1 MFLAH
6 GLIGESLILLD
17 KQNQD
22 GRSREHGLVNSQFFY
37 GGLIVIKLKKISV
50 YFLILMLLVQSLPY
64 GAFAAE
70 NAETADQPVET
81 KAIVSAEAQGVE
93 VPFYQEPALES
104 EILAQL
110 EDGTEVTVISV
121 ENDFTSVLYEDPESS
136 EVISG
141 FIVSERLVSPSQPED
156 SLVQEEDPATVP
168 VESENETS
176 VEDGLVSDSTSGEE
190 AASDEPAETQTEN
203 GTEETTADETVEKV
217 TEEEATVPQDL
228 IQKEQPS
235 NSIDGETDQSGEET
249 TQVTTLD
256 KIETRE
262 VETTENTE
270 TEEVTAQTSST
281 PIETRVQQTS
291 LSITAV
297 EETSVENYKGIA
309 LASPTNIY
317 QEAST
322 GSRVL
327 KSYGQ
332 GSILYYQSLNNDWY
346 QATVYVSGQAKTGY
360 IKATD
365 VENLSGDNTSYKG
378 LALKSPTIIY
388 SKASRSSSTLKTYS
402 QGSILY
408 YRSFSS
414 DWYQATV
421 YLSGKARTGYIH
433 KSDVENLNSSSVSY
447 KGVGLESPTIIY
459 SKASVSSSALKKY
472 SQGTVLY
479 YRSFS
484 SGWYQATVYISGKAR
499 TGYIHKSHV
508 ENATT
513 NPIEY
518 KGVALKSPTKVYTK
532 ASTSSS
538 YWKSYSQ
545 GKILYYKSFT
555 AGWYQARV
563 IVNGKARYGYIN
575 VNDVESAVETSAS
588 FKVRAIA
595 SRTNVYSYASSNA
608 SVLKSYSRDKILIV
622 KNFTSSW
629 YQATVYIN
637 GTARTG
643 YIYKGDTSKDLQEP
657 SYLNVDLRK
666 ASNLTAQDIVDF
678 FNRKSPNS
686 PLKNYAQNF
695 INVQNKYGVN
705 AAYLVAHTI
714 WETGWGGSNLMTY
727 KNNLYGYGA
736 YDVCPFT
743 CGYYYPTIED
753 SINSVAYMVRI
764 NYLNPTGPY
773 YYEEYGSTL
782 TGMNVRYATD
792 QNWKNG
798 IANLMESI
806 KPFDARYYSNASVL
820 PLNAGQPGSFG
831 RDIPKGLPYP
841 TSIIK
846 NFPQGISATIVED
859 AKFRTLPYT
868 SASTI
873 IGTLSSSTKVTV
885 LGYNTDVRT
894 TGAYPYDHTWYRV
907 SFNGTEGW
915 VYGKLIDIENLL
927 QVVNVSTTLNI
938 RSAPVDGSVVGSVT
952 ANGYLKAVLSSGKP
966 VTDQGWY
973 KVYLPGST
981 STGWVSG
988 EYISVI
994 KN

>member
-1 MFLAH
+1 
-6 GLIGESLILLD
+6 
-17 KQNQD
+17 
-22 GRSREHGLVNSQFFY
+22 
-37 GGLIVIKLKKISV
+37 VIKLKKISV
-50 YFLILMLLVQSLPY
+50 YFLILMLLVQGLPY
-64 GAFAAE
+64 GVFAAD
-70 NAETADQPVET
+70 NLETADQPIET
-81 KAIVSAEAQGVE
+81 KAIVSAENEGTE
-93 VPFYQEPALES
+93 VPLYQEPTEES
-104 EILAQL
+104 EVLAQL
-110 EDGTEVTVISV
+110 ADGTEVTVIAV
-121 ENDFTSVLYEDPESS
+121 ENDFTSVLYEDTEAS
-136 EVISG
+136 EAITG
-141 FIVSERLVSPSQPED
+141 YIISERLVGPSQAEEPLIVEGDSSSVPE
-156 SLVQEEDPATVP
+156 
-168 VESENETS
+168 ESENETS
-176 VEDGLVSDSTSGEE
+176 VENESVSDSTTDVDAVPTESADTQGESE
-190 AASDEPAETQTEN
+190 IEEKPVSDAKEIIKEDEASDSQDIIQEN
-203 GTEETTADETVEKV
+203 QPTDSID
-217 TEEEATVPQDL
+217 EATN
-228 IQKEQPS
+228 QP
-235 NSIDGETDQSGEET
+235 GEET

-256 KIETRE
+256 TIETRE
-262 VETTENTE
+262 VTITENAQ
-270 TEEVTAQTSST
+270 TEEKQTEDVTAQTNST
-281 PIETRVQQTS
+281 PIETKVQRTS

-297 EETSVENYKGIA
+297 EETSVQNYKGIA
-309 LASPTNIY
+309 LSSPTNVY

-322 GSRVL
+322 GSQVL
-327 KSYGQ
+327 KSYAQ
-332 GSILYYQSLNNDWY
+332 GSILYYQSFNNDWY
-346 QATVYVSGQAKTGY
+346 QATIYISGQARKGY
-360 IKATD
+360 IKATQ
-365 VENLSGDNTSYKG
+365 VENLNGETTSFKG
-378 LALKSPTIIY
+378 LALKAPTIIY
-388 SKASRSSSTLKTYS
+388 SKASRSSSALKKYS

-414 DWYQATV
+414 EWYQATV
-421 YLSGKARTGYIH
+421 YINGKARTGYIN
-433 KSDVENLNSSSVSY
+433 KSDVENLNSSTASY
-447 KGVGLESPTIIY
+447 KGIALESPTIIY

-499 TGYIHKSHV
+499 TGYIHKSDV
-508 ENATT
+508 ENATA
-513 NPIEY
+513 NPVDY
-518 KGVALKSPTKVYTK
+518 KGVALKSPTRVYSK
-532 ASTSSS
+532 ASTGSTAL
-538 YWKSYSQ
+538 KSYSQ

-563 IVNGKARYGYIN
+563 IVNGKARTGYIN
-575 VNDVESAVETSAS
+575 VNDVESAVETSSS
-588 FKVRAIA
+588 FKVRGIA
-595 SRTNVYSYASSNA
+595 SRTNVYSYASANA
-608 SVLKSYSRDKILIV
+608 SVLKSYAKDTILIV

-643 YIYKGDTSKDLQEP
+643 YIYKGDTSTDLQEP

-666 ASNLTAQDIVDF
+666 AANLTAQDIVDF

-686 PLKNYAQNF
+686 PLKNYAQSF

-714 WETGWGGSNLMTY
+714 WETGWGGSNLLTY

-806 KPFDARYYSNASVL
+806 KSYNSKYYSTASVL

-846 NFPQGISATIVED
+846 NFPQGTTGIITED
-859 AKFRTLPYT
+859 VKFRTLPYT
-868 SASTI
+868 SSSTI

-894 TGAYPYDHTWYRV
+894 TGDYPYDHRWYRV

-915 VYGKLIDIENLL
+915 VYGKLLNIENLL
-927 QVVNVSTTLNI
+927 QVINVSTSLNI
-938 RSAPVDGSVVGSVT
+938 RSAPVDGSVIGSIE
-952 ANGYLKAVLSSGKP
+952 ANGYLKAVLNSGQP

-981 STGWVSG
+981 STGWVSDDF
-988 EYISVI
+988 ISVI